1 MAFRTNVLVC
11 AGTGCVSGN
20 SFATATALENEIF
33 KKGLAQEVQVIR
45 TGCQGFCAEGPIVI
59 VQPDG
64 VFYCGV
70 KAKDAPGLV
79 EEHLVKGR
87 PVKKL
92 MYTPPAEKGPIPAL
106 KEIPFF
112 APLAVGGLGEFGVK
126 LG

>member
-11 AGTGCVSGN
+11 AGTGCVPGN
-20 SFATATALENEIF
+20 SYATATALENEIF

-45 TGCQGFCAEGPIVI
+45 TGCQGFCADGPIVI

-70 KAKDAPGLV
+70 NAKDVSNLV

-92 MYTPPAEKGPIPAL
+92 MYTPPAEK
-106 KEIPFF
+106 
-112 APLAVGGLGEFGVK
+112 V
-126 LG
+126 